1 MVFCLCLFFCL
12 PLSAQNVPPSITDPD
27 EITNIEEER
36 TKLFNQLIEEPTNL
50 DNLFTYAN
58 LSILLGDLEAAVGV
72 FEQMLIYDPSLP
84 RIRLELGVL
93 YYRLGAYA
101 TAKVYLQSVKEYD
114 PPDEVLARVDEFLG
128 AITESEKV
136 FTFRSVFSSS
146 MKHSS
151 NGNSGLDADFIDI
164 AGYAFEVSGDS
175 KSKSDMSRTIGY
187 LFTTRHDLKHPRG
200 DTANYFLS
208 LSDEKYDTFGRFDMQ
223 TAVFSAS
230 RVFNIETSE
239 FSKSIASYFTRP
251 SLTPSFTAFK
261 VFLNSEGLLTSRKAS
276 LGFAGTASD
285 DSYLSFDV
293 YFDYRDFMSNTDKS
307 GTMNGFGVSN
317 NRILEKYG
325 ISMQYQYSYDRMNA
339 LVDWEN
345 YNQHVIGVRGSK
357 MLGDSWM
364 LSMSVGY
371 RRKKHDAASPI
382 FYLRKDHIN
391 SFSIDFDKPISSCM
405 TSNFSY
411 RYNDA
416 SSTVD
421 VFNISNNQLSMNFS
435 YVCFGQR
442 D

>member
-1 MVFCLCLFFCL
+1 
-12 PLSAQNVPPSITDPD
+12 
-27 EITNIEEER
+27 
-36 TKLFNQLIEEPTNL
+36 
-50 DNLFTYAN
+50 
-58 LSILLGDLEAAVGV
+58 
-72 FEQMLIYDPSLP
+72 
-84 RIRLELGVL
+84 
-93 YYRLGAYA
+93 
-101 TAKVYLQSVKEYD
+101 
-114 PPDEVLARVDEFLG
+114 
-128 AITESEKV
+128 
-136 FTFRSVFSSS
+136 
-146 MKHSS
+146 
-151 NGNSGLDADFIDI
+151 
-164 AGYAFEVSGDS
+164 
-175 KSKSDMSRTIGY
+175 
-187 LFTTRHDLKHPRG
+187 
-200 DTANYFLS
+200 
-208 LSDEKYDTFGRFDMQ
+208 
-223 TAVFSAS
+223 
-230 RVFNIETSE
+230 
-239 FSKSIASYFTRP
+239 
-251 SLTPSFTAFK
+251 
-261 VFLNSEGLLTSRKAS
+261 
-276 LGFAGTASD
+276 
-285 DSYLSFDV
+285 
-293 YFDYRDFMSNTDKS
+293 
-307 GTMNGFGVSN
+307 MNGFGVSN

-325 ISMQYQYSYDRMNA
+325 ISMQYQYSYDRMNT